1 MPLTGPKIIM
11 EDIRLPVKLVEFK
24 PPQPRQVVDD
34 WFVLIDTAAK
44 QPGILSLYGCFAKS
58 IT

>member
-1 MPLTGPKIIM
+1 MPVTAPKIIM

-24 PPQPRQVVDD
+24 PPQPSEVDDD
-34 WFVLIDTAAK
+34 WFVLLDTAAK
-44 QPGILSLYGCFAKS
+44 QPGIPSLYGCFAKS